1 MGPYLLSV
9 ICLVLL
15 LFNKYPPTWMPHY
28 TLQWP
33 YNIIIMKNLHL
44 HLTEM
49 SDLATALVSS
59 PMLTMLLLA
68 LMTRLLVS
76 VRLECSC
83 CQEPQLSWAELY
95 RSCWWTVTTGAHPVS
110 RPPTHN
116 RQHHTRLAN
125 NNNNNNNIHLYPPT
139 SNLNLQH
146 PPSTSSFNPQ
156 PSHPLLHLRPTFLDN

>member
-1 MGPYLLSV
+1 MGLYLLSV

-28 TLQWP
+28 TLQEL
-33 YNIIIMKNLHL
+33 YNTIIMKNLHL
-44 HLTEM
+44 HLTEL
-49 SDLATALVSS
+49 SDLATALVNS

-110 RPPTHN
+110 RPPTHHTTP
-116 RQHHTRLAN
+116 HHTTPHHTTPHPATPQHN
-125 NNNNNNNIHLYPPT
+125 NNNFHIHLHLQLPT
-139 SNLNLQH
+139 SIQH
-146 PPSTSSFNPQ
+146 PSS
-156 PSHPLLHLRPTFLDN
+156 